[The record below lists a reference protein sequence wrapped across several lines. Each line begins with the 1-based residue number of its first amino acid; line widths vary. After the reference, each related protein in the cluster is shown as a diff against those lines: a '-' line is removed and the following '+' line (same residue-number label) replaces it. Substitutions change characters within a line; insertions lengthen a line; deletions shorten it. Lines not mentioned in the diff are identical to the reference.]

1 MCCISGVWLKSLY
14 ASTSAI
20 GGDRETVEVI
30 YNKQIKEHNSKSTYT
45 ITQSAKKIVTVK
57 TSVSKPLGAQCKYN
71 LLHPMGN
78 PPGMKF
84 WPVL

>member
-45 ITQSAKKIVTVK
+45 ITQSAKK
-57 TSVSKPLGAQCKYN
+57 
-71 LLHPMGN
+71 
-78 PPGMKF
+78 
-84 WPVL
+84 